1 MNPVLILT
9 HNNLEL
15 TKKCVESVR
24 AQDVET
30 SIYLFDSGSSDGTV
44 EWGHRAAVDGNFGKP
59 PTLKEFWVQKDNK
72 NVGVSRGWNTIL
84 DRLFSKKYLP
94 VGHVLVLNNDTILPP
109 WFYSELLSYDV
120 PFVTGLSVDWLAG
133 IRKKQE
139 RRPLTPNPDFSA
151 FLIRSE
157 AWEKVGRFDES
168 LWSWCGDCDYHVR
181 GRRAGVGMYKA
192 FLPYFHQRSSTIN
205 NAPPQ
210 ERKALEDQANTDR
223 ATFKSKWGVE
233 PGTPEYAKLFE

>member
-9 HNNLEL
+9 HNGLEL
-15 TKKCVESVR
+15 TKKCVESVLN
-24 AQDVET
+24 QDIDVST
-30 SIYLFDSGSSDGTV
+30 LVVDNGSTDGTSEYLEDMLGQV
-44 EWGHRAAVDGNFGKP
+44 GSVILNENR
-59 PTLKEFWVQKDNK
+59 
-72 NVGVSRGWNTIL
+72 GVSEGWNQGL
-84 DRLFSKKYLP
+84 EMFMGDYP
-94 VGHVLVLNNDTILPP
+94 HCLVLNSDTILPS

-181 GRRAGVGMYKA
+181 GHRAGVGMYKA

-210 ERKALEDQANTDR
+210 ERKALEDQANRDR
-223 ATFKSKWGVE
+223 ATFKAKWGVE

>member
-15 TKKCVESVR
+15 TKRCLESVR
-24 AQDVET
+24 AQDIPVT
-30 SIYLFDSGSSDGTV
+30 IDILDNGSTDGTR
-44 EWGHRAAVDGNFGKP
+44 EWIEQRWCAPDYQFSWTTPDIKAPV
-59 PTLKEFWVQKDNK
+59 NK
-72 NVGVSRGWNTIL
+72 GVSWAWNH
-84 DRLFSKKYLP
+84 RLSQFFAAEANP
-94 VGHVLVLNNDTILPP
+94 RAEHVLVLNNDTVLPK
-109 WFYSELLSYDV
+109 FFLSELLSYDV
-120 PFVTGLSVDWLAG
+120 PFVTGLSVDWIAG

-139 RRPLTPNPDFSA
+139 RRTLTPNPDFSA
-151 FLIRSE
+151 FLIRRE

-181 GRRAGVGMYKA
+181 GHQAGVGMYKA

-210 ERKALEDQANTDR
+210 ERKALEDQANKDR
-223 ATFKSKWGVE
+223 ATFKAKWGCE